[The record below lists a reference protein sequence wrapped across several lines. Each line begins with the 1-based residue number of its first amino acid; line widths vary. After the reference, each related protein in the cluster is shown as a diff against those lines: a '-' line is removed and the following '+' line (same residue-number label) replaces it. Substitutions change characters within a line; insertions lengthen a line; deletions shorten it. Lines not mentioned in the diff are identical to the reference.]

1 MPLPCPLPPIEPFQ
15 RLQVNDGLLITAQLW
30 QQAHAYHRQRQNTH
44 YQALNQA
51 GIVWGLGVCLIPSPM
66 DVAEKYRGQSWL
78 EIQPGLA
85 IDAAGNPIVVPEP
98 IAFRLASPL
107 PLEGATTVY
116 LTLRYVDPDQ
126 LQGQGDRRF
135 IQETFRIDETITPLA
150 PGEIELCRIVLQAG
164 QDIQLTRSLDAFYP
178 GLNQL
183 DLRHRPQ
190 AQSRPLNLVRVAQA
204 VAPVNQPDQSVA
216 ANLSYLLQSL
226 EGLYPAMQ
234 GAAVEAVVLQESARF
249 DYDLLHLPYA
259 HLLALTAV
267 EKAFLQQFLQTGA
280 IVFVE
285 LSLQEANITELCT
298 VRQQLQSAIASLM
311 TNQDVRD
318 TRHELETELAAVDA
332 NINEQLAAIAA
343 PVLSLLHESNTS
355 VTAIA
360 SIGRDH
366 LLRTRPFLF
375 AQLPCIDGNPIYLF
389 NWGGIVLAIG
399 TLSSAWGIDDTLSLP
414 RETIRSAQEMG
425 INLLHFAWKR
435 RQLTQL
441 QQKVALVDRKG

>member
-30 QQAHAYHRQRQNTH
+30 QQAHEYHRQRQNIH

-51 GIVWGLGVCLIPSPM
+51 GIVWGLGVCLIPAPM

-85 IDAAGNPIVVPEP
+85 IDATGNPIIVPEP
-98 IAFRLASPL
+98 IAFRLVSPL
-107 PLEGATTVY
+107 PLEGVSTVY

-135 IQETFRIDETITPLA
+135 VQETFRVDETVTPPVSGA
-150 PGEIELCRIVLQAG
+150 IELCRIVLQAG
-164 QDIQLTRSLDAFYP
+164 QDIQLTRSPDAFAP
-178 GLNQL
+178 SVNQP
-183 DLRHRPQ
+183 DLRYRSQ
-190 AQSRPLNLVRVAQA
+190 AQVRPLNLVRVAQA
-204 VAPVNQPDQSVA
+204 IASTHPPDQTVA

-234 GAAVEAVVLQESARF
+234 GTAVETVVLQESARF
-249 DYDLLHLPYA
+249 DYDLLHLSYA
-259 HLLALTAV
+259 HLQALTAV
-267 EKAFLQQFLQTGA
+267 EKAFLQQFLETGA

-285 LSLQEANITELCT
+285 LSLQNANLTELCT
-298 VRQQLQSAIASLM
+298 VRQQLQSAIASLLS
-311 TNQDVRD
+311 NQDVRD
-318 TRHELETELAAVDA
+318 TQRELETELVAVDA
-332 NINEQLAAIAA
+332 NINEQLAAIAVPLIDMVSDGTSSIDTIA
-343 PVLSLLHESNTS
+343 P
-355 VTAIA
+355 
-360 SIGRDH
+360 IGRDH
-366 LLRTRPFLF
+366 LLHTRPFLF
-375 AQLPCIDGNPIYLF
+375 AQLPCLAFNPIYLF
-389 NWGGIVLAIG
+389 NWGGIVLSIG
-399 TLSSAWGIDDTLSLP
+399 ALSSAWGIDDALSLP

-441 QQKVALVDRKG
+441 QQKVAIAARSS